1 MRPGNDVVIVRGE
14 FNPKK
19 VFQLLA
25 DILGD
30 RYGMEVTVTDVIR
43 KEDLKEEAG

>member
-1 MRPGNDVVIVRGE
+1 MRPGNDITILRGV
-14 FNPKK
+14 FDPKQ

-30 RYGMEVTVTDVIR
+30 RYGVEVTVTDVIR
-43 KEDLKEEAG
+43 KEDLKEETG